1 MGIQRPALPPSQGG
15 EDLLSVS
22 DVITTAANI
31 VPSLRV
37 VLLRRLTH
45 RVCILFLTS
54 FGRRNKYHLSILQSR
69 KVTCIES
76 DLLGS

>member
-1 MGIQRPALPPSQGG
+1 MPALPPSQGG

-37 VLLRRLTH
+37 VLLRELTH
-45 RVCILFLTS
+45 RVCNFTPHQLW
-54 FGRRNKYHLSILQSR
+54 KA
-69 KVTCIES
+69 
-76 DLLGS
+76 